1 MYKFYIYIHTYFLF
15 LSLYIIHVYIFI
27 SYKIIL
33 NLFNLL
39 IFSSIDTI
47 RTLTKLNKIL
57 VKKTSDVSL
66 THETFFSVIES
77 RISWNVILL
86 EPSNSRVHGIMH
98 IRIRHLG
105 GMVARARRD
114 EPTQKLLELLTPVSL
129 GSSIQQ
135 RTLDCFFHLLTPF

>member
-47 RTLTKLNKIL
+47 RTLIKLNKIL

-66 THETFFSVIES
+66 THETFFSAIES
-77 RISWNVILL
+77 DFLKRYITRAFKFSSSWYY
-86 EPSNSRVHGIMH
+86 
-98 IRIRHLG
+98 
-105 GMVARARRD
+105 AYTY
-114 EPTQKLLELLTPVSL
+114 PTPWWD
-129 GSSIQQ
+129 GSSCAA
-135 RTLDCFFHLLTPF
+135 R

>member
-1 MYKFYIYIHTYFLF
+1 MYYIL
-15 LSLYIIHVYIFI
+15 YIFI

-47 RTLTKLNKIL
+47 GTLTKLNKIL

-77 RISWNVILL
+77 RIS
-86 EPSNSRVHGIMH
+86 
-98 IRIRHLG
+98 
-105 GMVARARRD
+105 
-114 EPTQKLLELLTPVSL
+114 
-129 GSSIQQ
+129 
-135 RTLDCFFHLLTPF
+135 